1 MDFEIPEH
9 LKSMVETVRRFR
21 LEALEP
27 IWQQVDRENK
37 IPESIVQK
45 MREMG
50 LFGMAHPKAYGGLD
64 LGSFGEALVHE
75 ELSKSSACFRSRI
88 AGTNGI
94 GVQGIIIDGT
104 EDQKSKYLPKFTS
117 GEWTACFALTEPEA
131 GSDAA
136 SIKTKAVLDGDHWV
150 LNGHKHFITNAL
162 DADAA
167 TVIAV
172 TDPEKGTRGGIT
184 SFIVERTY
192 PGYQVGEAHEQMGM
206 RGNPTAQL
214 IFKDCIVPKEN
225 VIGGEALIGQG
236 FKTAMRILDRGR
248 LLMAAHALG
257 AAQRCLE
264 LSIAYSKQRVQFG
277 KPICDFQ
284 MIKAMLADMATDIY
298 AARQMLYHACWLRDT
313 KGTSVIKEASMVKNF
328 CCDMANRVVD
338 KAVQIHGGNGWM
350 KGYQVE
356 RFYRDLRVL
365 PIFEGSREIC
375 NIVIAR
381 ELLKESK

>member
-1 MDFEIPEH
+1 M
-9 LKSMVETVRRFR
+9 
-21 LEALEP
+21 
-27 IWQQVDRENK
+27 
-37 IPESIVQK
+37 
-45 MREMG
+45 
-50 LFGMAHPKAYGGLD
+50 
-64 LGSFGEALVHE
+64 
-75 ELSKSSACFRSRI
+75 
-88 AGTNGI
+88 
-94 GVQGIIIDGT
+94 
-104 EDQKSKYLPKFTS
+104 
-117 GEWTACFALTEPEA
+117 
-131 GSDAA
+131 
-136 SIKTKAVLDGDHWV
+136 
-150 LNGHKHFITNAL
+150 
-162 DADAA
+162 
-167 TVIAV
+167 
-172 TDPEKGTRGGIT
+172 
-184 SFIVERTY
+184 
-192 PGYQVGEAHEQMGM
+192 
-206 RGNPTAQL
+206 
-214 IFKDCIVPKEN
+214 
-225 VIGGEALIGQG
+225 IGQG

-264 LSIAYSKQRVQFG
+264 LSIEYSKQRVQFG

-313 KGTSVIKEASMVKNF
+313 KGAPVIKEASMVKNF